1 MNAKTRDLYNGLLFS
16 MNWDLEKHGMR
27 FSLTFSEVCIE
38 DDPRRPKSGKDK
50 EGENGISVIDR
61 PCEWRLR

>member
-1 MNAKTRDLYNGLLFS
+1 
-16 MNWDLEKHGMR
+16 MR

-50 EGENGISVIDR
+50 EGENGISEIDR
-61 PCEWRLR
+61 PCE